1 MTSSS
6 PFSNAPIR
14 ILGEQGGACES
25 EGDIGDEGNGC
36 NSNNGAM
43 GNVGPA
49 TRATALQQEQPCTSH
64 QAPKRPKVE
73 FGKGLKDHEERQKAR
88 SSSSPSP
95 LANHAA
101 PANLGAAKLT
111 AAKFE
116 QHQAWQ
122 LRQATRSGHRCAGVG
137 SIGKR
142 PPSLS
147 AFGSTKLIAD

>member
-25 EGDIGDEGNGC
+25 KGDIGDEGNGC

-73 FGKGLKDHEERQKAR
+73 FGKGLKDHEERQKAG
-88 SSSSPSP
+88 SSSSLFLPG
-95 LANHAA
+95 LAPGHL
-101 PANLGAAKLT
+101 PFHGGGG
-111 AAKFE
+111 F
-116 QHQAWQ
+116 
-122 LRQATRSGHRCAGVG
+122 ATSG
-137 SIGKR
+137 
-142 PPSLS
+142 
-147 AFGSTKLIAD
+147 